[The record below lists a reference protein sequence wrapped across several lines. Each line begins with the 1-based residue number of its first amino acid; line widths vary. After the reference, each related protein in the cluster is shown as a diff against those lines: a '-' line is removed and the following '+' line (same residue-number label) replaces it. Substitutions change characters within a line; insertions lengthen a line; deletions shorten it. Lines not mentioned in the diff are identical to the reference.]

1 MLDGA
6 AVPQSLGDAYRRIS
20 NAERALRAFGTPITI
35 LELSEPAARELHTL
49 RSEVATA
56 RRDLDTVA
64 QRIRDTRLEFF
75 E

>member
-6 AVPQSLGDAYRRIS
+6 AAPQSLGDAYRRIS
-20 NAERALRAFGTPITI
+20 NAERALRAFGTPAT
-35 LELSEPAARELHTL
+35 LLDLSEPTAREFHSL
-49 RSEVATA
+49 RSEVDTA
-56 RRDLDTVA
+56 RRTFDTVA